1 MSWRACR
8 ATLVLCAAGC
18 LLAGV
23 VAAGQEPPPPSPVP
37 LPAPV
42 PAPLPVPVP
51 APPPAAPAVVAQP
64 EKRAAFVA
72 PEVRLDGIIARVSAI
87 HFGAGITVPAGTYV
101 RTGVITAVGFSRDGL
116 SGRVDAIARFHFDP
130 FRQSRWAPYGGG
142 GISGRFDS
150 DEKARAYILL
160 LFGLD
165 GPVYNGATPTF
176 ELGLGGGARIGVIV
190 RRAAAERR

>member
-1 MSWRACR
+1 MRWRACG
-8 ATLVLCAAGC
+8 ATVVLCAVGS
-18 LLAGV
+18 LLTGV
-23 VAAGQEPPPPSPVP
+23 VAKGQEPPPPSPVP
-37 LPAPV
+37 APAP
-42 PAPLPVPVP
+42 APVPVP
-51 APPPAAPAVVAQP
+51 APAPPPPPPAAVAQP
-64 EKRAAFVA
+64 EQRTSRVA
-72 PEVRLDGIIARVSAI
+72 PEVRLDGIVARVSALQL
-87 HFGAGITVPAGTYV
+87 GAGFTVTAGTYV
-101 RTGVITAVGFSRDGL
+101 RTGAVAAVGFSRDGL
-116 SGRVDAIARFHFDP
+116 SGRIDAIARFHFDP

-190 RRAAAERR
+190 RRATAERR